1 MYENEVIDMETLKG
15 KTRELN
21 ETIQQLQKE
30 LLFIRQNT
38 RPDDLF
44 SSLLNNTFQ
53 DLEGILSTE
62 NITHDL
68 LSRMI
73 QEMEVDQSG
82 HIHVYFNLLS
92 EALPA
97 GSVPRT
103 DNRT

>member
-68 LSRMI
+68 LS
-73 QEMEVDQSG
+73 V
-82 HIHVYFNLLS
+82 
-92 EALPA
+92 
-97 GSVPRT
+97 
-103 DNRT
+103 